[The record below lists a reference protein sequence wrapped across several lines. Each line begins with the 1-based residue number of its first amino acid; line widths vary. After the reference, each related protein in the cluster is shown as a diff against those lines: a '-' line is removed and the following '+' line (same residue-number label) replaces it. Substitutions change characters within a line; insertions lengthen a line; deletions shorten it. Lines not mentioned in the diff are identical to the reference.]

1 VTIASYRRALPP
13 LVALAALAL
22 AACSGGGQDAASPAA
37 SPSLSSSIGA
47 APAPVVRDANAGRS
61 LTAVDPCSLV
71 TQVTSKI
78 VLTKVKLGALPGT
91 RACHW
96 AASALDADLTG
107 SRYSVGILIY
117 DHAGLSRLSA
127 LPKSEVKVTAYPA
140 LSGHQ
145 ARLVKDPGTAQC
157 TVSIGVTG
165 SSRVDVAVY
174 GSSLTA
180 NCAGATE
187 VAPLVAG
194 QLPGGTGSGGSAQP
208 PGGGGAPSGPL
219 ATVDPCSLTAKVTV
233 KLTRLKSGQGYCQ
246 WVYSSSKNIR
256 TAQIEQVEVDLVYTA
271 GLGGIASS
279 PSITMTPYPAL
290 DGHQARQAI
299 EASLNTCLIS
309 VGVSGSS
316 RVDVGVDDYLG
327 SAVGACTLARRV
339 APMIAQQLPAGS

>member
-22 AACSGGGQDAASPAA
+22 AACSGGPDAGASPA
-37 SPSLSSSIGA
+37 SPSVSSA
-47 APAPVVRDANAGRS
+47 TVPAPVVRDANAGRP

-71 TQVTSKI
+71 TQVTSEI

-117 DHAGLSRLSA
+117 DHAGLSRLAA
-127 LPKSEVKVTAYPA
+127 LPKSEGNVTAYPA

-174 GSSLTA
+174 GSSLAA
-180 NCAGATE
+180 NCAGAAE

-194 QLPGGTGSGGSAQP
+194 QLPGGTATGGSAQP
-208 PGGGGAPSGPL
+208 AGGAGAPSGPL
-219 ATVDPCSLTAKVTV
+219 AAVNPCSLTAQVTV
-233 KLTRLKSGQGYCQ
+233 KLTKLKSGQGYCQ

-271 GLGGIASS
+271 GLGGIAGS
-279 PSITMTPYPAL
+279 PSMTVTPYPAIA
-290 DGHQARQAI
+290 GHQARQAI
-299 EASLNTCLIS
+299 EASLHTCLIS
-309 VGVSGSS
+309 VGVTSSS